1 MFKSSTT
8 ANTLFKLNPGWGA
21 GGVCAAIHLIA
32 VVILEA
38 VPAVPGVAFPIVYVC
53 RILL

>member
-21 GGVCAAIHLIA
+21 IGVCAAINLIGIP
-32 VVILEA
+32 ILEA
-38 VPAVPGVAFPIVYVC
+38 VPAVPGVVFPIVYVC
-53 RILL
+53 RIFL